1 MFRSYRILPYY
12 FVFFILLLACNDDD
26 DSDNIPAS
34 ACDETSTPLY
44 QEASSIL
51 QVEFENAT
59 FTGDWVLVN
68 DLSNATGAGFMQW
81 EGDDSFGRPSDG
93 LASFQIQINNPG
105 TYRFIWRSA
114 VKEGDNPTEGND
126 TWLRFADADDFFG
139 EKNNGS
145 IVYPNGTGKTPNPE
159 GASADGWFK
168 IYRSGE
174 PLDFKW
180 QARTSDNDAHD
191 VFVTFN
197 SAGTYLMEISGRA
210 KGHAIDKFVMF
221 DRAVYTEDE
230 ALAVNTFSTISCN

>member
-1 MFRSYRILPYY
+1 MFRSFRILPYY
-12 FVFFILLLACNDDD
+12 FILFIIISGCNED
-26 DSDNIPAS
+26 DSDNVPAS
-34 ACDETSTPLY
+34 ACDESTTPLY
-44 QEASSIL
+44 QETSSIL
-51 QVEFENAT
+51 LVEFESAT
-59 FTGDWVLVN
+59 FEGDWVLVN

-126 TWLRFADADDFFG
+126 TWLRFVNADDFFG

-159 GASADGWFK
+159 GASRDGWFK
-168 IYRSGE
+168 IYRSGQ

-180 QARTSDNDAHD
+180 QAKTSDNDAHD
-191 VFVTFN
+191 IFVTFN
-197 SAGTYLMEISGRA
+197 TPSTYLMEVSGRS
-210 KGHAIDKFVMF
+210 KGHAIDKFLMF
-221 DRAVYTEDE
+221 DRDTYSKDE
-230 ALAVNTFSTISCN
+230 ATAIDTFSAISCN